1 MENIKSDYLQMLDV
15 YKALNDIVNKPIDN
29 TNTLNKLYVNN
40 LVESGRYLTDS
51 LGRLALDV
59 YEELPRNMKDTLFY
73 EKKRIYDKLAEEG
86 WHNAPTYIDRKLEF
100 IYYASSFD
108 ICFFKNVKS
117 TTNSGDTIKLANKK
131 DYSLFPIAYKK
142 LNEVL
147 FLHING
153 TQYLHHYTIECI
165 VSAIKYILSAFN
177 KKSYACFKK
186 HDTEVRKHKEIEDYF
201 NAPISINE
209 GCSLSESDITLLKE
223 HNEWKVKRVKHL
235 QELFPTK
242 RDRFPHDEM
251 YFVKRG
257 IMYNENF

>member
-1 MENIKSDYLQMLDV
+1 MLDV

-73 EKKRIYDKLAEEG
+73 EKKRIYDKLVEEG
-86 WHNAPTYIDRKLEF
+86 WHNAPTYIDRKIEF
-100 IYYASSFD
+100 VYYASSFD
-108 ICFFKNVKS
+108 ICLFKNVKA
-117 TTNSGDTIKLANKK
+117 TTNSGDTIKLTNKK

-209 GCSLSESDITLLKE
+209 DCSMTDNDIILLKD
-223 HNEWKVKRVKHL
+223 HNAWKAERVKHL
-235 QELFPTK
+235 QSLFPVK
-242 RDRFPHDEM
+242 VERFPHDEAFFVRNKMM
-251 YFVKRG
+251 YSDK
-257 IMYNENF
+257 Y